1 MDHKILDTLFLEAR
15 SHKFFL
21 DNPVSKETLEKVYSL
36 ARMGP
41 TAWNTCP
48 MRVAFVSSPEAKEK
62 LLTALSPGNVDK
74 TRSAPVTAIVAIDME
89 FPQKL
94 TLLAPQMVGNSVFAD
109 MPERSFQQFVYRN
122 ASLQAGFFIVA
133 ARACGL
139 DCGPMSGFNNAL
151 VDELF
156 FEGTSWKSN
165 FLINLGYG
173 SGENLPPRAPRL
185 PFEEACKIF

>member
-1 MDHKILDTLFLEAR
+1 MEHKTLDTLFLAAR

-21 DNPVSKETLEKVYSL
+21 DKPVSKETLERVYSL
-36 ARMGP
+36 SRMGP

-48 MRVAFVSSPEAKEK
+48 MRIAFVSTPEAKEK
-62 LLTALSPGNVDK
+62 LEKALSPGNVDK
-74 TRSAPVTAIVAIDME
+74 TRSAPVTAIVAIDMT

-94 TLLAPQMVGNSVFAD
+94 DLLAPHMAGNTIFAD
-109 MPERSFQQFVYRN
+109 MPEKNFQQFVYRN
-122 ASLQAGFFIVA
+122 ASLQAGFLIVA

-173 SGENLPPRAPRL
+173 SGEYLPPRAPRL
-185 PFEEACKIF
+185 PFEEACKIL

>member
-1 MDHKILDTLFLEAR
+1 MEQKVLDTLFLAAR

-21 DNPVSKETLEKVYSL
+21 DKPVNKETLAKVYSL

-48 MRVAFVSSPEAKEK
+48 MRVAFVSSSEAKAK

-74 TRSAPVTAIVAIDME
+74 TRSAPVTAIVAIDMD
-89 FPQKL
+89 FPKKL
-94 TLLAPQMVGNSVFAD
+94 DLLAPQMAGNTVFTD
-109 MPERSFQQFVYRN
+109 MPERIFQQFVYRN
-122 ASLQAGFFIVA
+122 ATLQAGFLLVA

-139 DCGPMSGFNNAL
+139 DCGPMSGFNNAM
-151 VDELF
+151 VDKLF
-156 FEGTSWKSN
+156 FDDTGWQSN

-173 SGENLPPRAPRL
+173 SGENLPSQAPRL
-185 PFEEACKIF
+185 PFKEACKIL